1 MGFWASYSE
10 SSSNLQDVLLH
21 FALVRKSV
29 NVTLLK
35 GYAIFYF
42 IGELCYR
49 LWLIYDKKELKK
61 NNLEFDIY
69 SEEVKIAIELQVT
82 YLK

>member
-29 NVTLLK
+29 NVTELK
-35 GYAIFYF
+35 GYSIFYF

-49 LWLIYDKKELKK
+49 FWVIYDKKELKK
-61 NNLEFDIY
+61 NNLECDIS
-69 SEEVKIAIELQVT
+69 SEEVNIAIKLKVT
-82 YLK
+82 YLI